1 MIGTLLV
8 RGMLVGI
15 LAGVLAFGFAR
26 VFGEAQVDRAIA
38 FEESHSEGDA
48 VAETVAAQDRADTAD
63 HDHAAMTDMAAAD
76 HHHGG
81 DEELVSRPTQAGI
94 GLFTAVV
101 VYGAAFGGIFAL
113 VFAFAWGRA
122 GVSDPRALAALIAL
136 AGFVVLIVVPMIK
149 YPANPPAVGN
159 GDTIGARTALYFA
172 MLVASLFAVA
182 VGLFIR
188 SQLARAWGAWNASLA
203 GIAAFVAVAVAA
215 MLILPAVN
223 EVPEAFPASLLW
235 QFRIASL
242 GTQAVL
248 WTTLGLA
255 FGALTQRSPARA

>member
-1 MIGTLLV
+1 MIGTLLI

-15 LAGVLAFGFAR
+15 LAGVLAFAFAHT
-26 VFGEAQVDRAIA
+26 FGEPQVDSAIA
-38 FEESHSEGDA
+38 FEESHADA
-48 VAETVAAQDRADTAD
+48 DVPDHDQAAMEMPADTA
-63 HDHAAMTDMAAAD
+63 AAE

-81 DEELVSRPTQAGI
+81 EEELVSRPTQAGL

-122 GVSDPRALAALIAL
+122 GIADPRMLAALLALAA
-136 AGFVVLIVVPMIK
+136 FVVLIVVPGIK

-159 GDTIGARTALYFA
+159 GETIGSRTALYFA
-172 MLVASLFAVA
+172 MLVASLLAATVA
-182 VGLFIR
+182 LFTR
-188 SQLARAWGAWNASLA
+188 GQLLRTVGAWNATLA
-203 GIAAFVAVAVAA
+203 ALAAFVVVVAGA

-235 QFRIASL
+235 QFRVASL

-248 WTTLGLA
+248 WATIGVA
-255 FGALTQRSPARA
+255 FGALTQRSLARG